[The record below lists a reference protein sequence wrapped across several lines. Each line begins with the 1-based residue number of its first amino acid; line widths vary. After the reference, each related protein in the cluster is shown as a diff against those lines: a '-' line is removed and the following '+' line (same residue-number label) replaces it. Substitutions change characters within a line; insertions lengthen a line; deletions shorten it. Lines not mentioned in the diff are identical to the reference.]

1 MKMIAAMHARSETV
15 RGAPPRAWEGG
26 GGSSGC
32 RRCHN
37 ASGSRRSARLFIAGD
52 HHTQL
57 TAQTSSGMSSYSG
70 CSDSRA
76 KDGPLPLRSNPS
88 P

>member
-32 RRCHN
+32 RRCHSW
-37 ASGSRRSARLFIAGD
+37 SGSRRSAKVVMAGEA
-52 HHTQL
+52 TQL
-57 TAQTSSGMSSYSG
+57 QTGLLT
-70 CSDSRA
+70 RLLA
-76 KDGPLPLRSNPS
+76 PTIRS
-88 P
+88 